1 MSATLRIAAVA
12 LMSTALGAGAAPKD
26 EVSPEH
32 AACETCG
39 VIRSIREIRS
49 ERPVPRA
56 GTATDPRASLAY
68 QTGPGAPLLVGPV
81 VGTTWTSSGQTDTF
95 IGARGSDRMVEA
107 LQQTSFEVIVRLS
120 DGSFTRIMEADASDL
135 RVGDR
140 VKIIDGRIGLPNQ

>member
-1 MSATLRIAAVA
+1 MSAKLRIAAVA
-12 LMSTALGAGAAPKD
+12 LMATAFGAGAAPKD

-81 VGTTWTSSGQTDTF
+81 FGSTWTASGQTDTF